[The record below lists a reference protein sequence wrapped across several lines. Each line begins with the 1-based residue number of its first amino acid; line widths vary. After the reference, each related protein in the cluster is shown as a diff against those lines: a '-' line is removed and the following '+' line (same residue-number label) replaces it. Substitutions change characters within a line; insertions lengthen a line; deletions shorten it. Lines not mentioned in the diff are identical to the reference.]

1 MRWLGQ
7 LRRLVF
13 SREGGGTVLM
23 AACTA
28 VALGVVPN
36 ILEQWTSRPWVFG
49 VVFAGALVLVLVGW
63 VLQRPRGLGVVVSL
77 YPADRAQASRVIAL
91 KNASRSAHSA
101 TLVVDRAV
109 LWPGERSVQGRPDV
123 VEFVAR
129 LIDAQ
134 VEELRTGTGA
144 EPEVAMYVLAH
155 LQDGFLLGRRLAD
168 DAQLSMAVMHMSQQ
182 AGRSVVP
189 GVGLGSSLRA
199 PLGAHQRGQVSRHL
213 SAPAPSCPSLVE
225 IPDVAGQQR
234 HRIALIV
241 RLASAGSMVD
251 DARQV
256 AVTGQVSYG
265 PGHHTGYHLP
275 PEAPAHANGPCGA
288 YLVID
293 TGNAY
298 LPDDSAVY
306 AAVTTYV
313 WECWQAARWE
323 WAQRLGGTTAVEGL
337 LFFHGPLPIA
347 VALGWLTARDRLT
360 LVHHDLRLAHGTATA
375 LPPAAGS

>member
-7 LRRLVF
+7 LRRLVL

-23 AACTA
+23 AVCTA
-28 VALGVVPN
+28 IALGVVPN
-36 ILEQWTSRPWVFG
+36 ILEQWTSRPWVFA
-49 VVFAGALVLVLVGW
+49 VVFAAALVLVLVGW

-77 YPADRAQASRVIAL
+77 YPADRTQASRAVAL
-91 KNASRSAHSA
+91 KNASRRAHSA

-109 LWPGERSVQGRPDV
+109 LWPGERFVQGRAEV
-123 VEFVAR
+123 VDFVAR

-134 VEELRTGTGA
+134 VEELRAAGGT
-144 EPEVAMYVLAH
+144 EPEVALYVLAH

-168 DAQLSMAVMHMSQQ
+168 HAQLSLAVMQLSQQ

-199 PLGAHQRGQVSRHL
+199 GLGPRQRGQVSRHL
-213 SAPAPSCPSLVE
+213 AAPAPGRPQLVE
-225 IPDVAGQQR
+225 IPEAAGQQR

-251 DARQV
+251 DACHV
-256 AVTGQVSYG
+256 AVTGQDAYG
-265 PGHHTGYHLP
+265 PGRHTGYRLP
-275 PEAPAHANGPCGA
+275 ADATGANGPCGA

-298 LPDDSAVY
+298 LPDDSALY

-313 WECWQAARWE
+313 WECWQAARQE
-323 WAQRLGGTTAVEGL
+323 WAQRLDEATAVEGL

-360 LVHHDLRLAHGTATA
+360 LVHHDLHLAQGT
-375 LPPAAGS
+375 PPSAAGS